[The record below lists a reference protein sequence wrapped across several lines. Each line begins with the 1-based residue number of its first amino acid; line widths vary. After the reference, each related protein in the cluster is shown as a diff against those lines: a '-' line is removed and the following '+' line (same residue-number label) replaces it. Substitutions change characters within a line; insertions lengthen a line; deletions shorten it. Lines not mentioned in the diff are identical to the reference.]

1 MSIEQQ
7 TITTAGATLYTSTN
21 SSAITAMYFMNNH
34 SGTVVIQL
42 HVVKSGGSISATNKI
57 IKDLSIAAGDTY
69 VIDTEKLLL
78 DNGDSIRATAD
89 VDSVVNVTT
98 SYIGV

>member
-1 MSIEQQ
+1 MSIEQE
-7 TITTAGATLYTSTN
+7 TITTAGSTLYTSTN
-21 SSAITAMYFMNNH
+21 GSAITAMFFMNDH
-34 SGTVVIQL
+34 SGPVVVQI
-42 HVVKSGGSISATNKI
+42 HVVKSGETIGATNKI
-57 IKDLSIAAGDTY
+57 IKDLTIAAADSY

-78 DNGDSIRATAD
+78 DNNDTIQATAD

>member
-1 MSIEQQ
+1 MSIAQQ
-7 TITTAGATLYTSTN
+7 TITISGETLYTS
-21 SSAITAMYFMNNH
+21 SGGSAITAMFFMNNH
-34 SGTVVIQL
+34 NSTVVIQL
-42 HVVKSGGSISATNKI
+42 HVVKNGDTISTNNKI

-69 VIDTEKLLL
+69 IIDTEKLLL

>member
-42 HVVKSGGSISATNKI
+42 HVVKSGGSISTANKI

>member
-42 HVVKSGGSISATNKI
+42 HVVKSGGSISAANKI

>member
-7 TITTAGATLYTSTN
+7 TITTAGSTLYTS
-21 SSAITAMYFMNNH
+21 SGGSAITAMFFMNNH
-34 SGTVVIQL
+34 SGAVTIQL
-42 HVVKSGGSISATNKI
+42 HVVKSGGSI
-57 IKDLSIAAGDTY
+57 AAADTY
-69 VIDTEKLLL
+69 IIDTEKLLL
-78 DNGDSIRATAD
+78 DNGDTIQATAD

>member
-1 MSIEQQ
+1 MSIAQQ
-7 TITTAGATLYTSTN
+7 TITIAGSTLYTSTGG
-21 SSAITAMYFMNNH
+21 SAITAMFFMNNH
-34 SGTVVIQL
+34 SSTVVIQL
-42 HVVKSGGSISATNKI
+42 HVVKNGDGISATNKI

-69 VIDTEKLLL
+69 IIDTEKLLL

>member
-7 TITTAGATLYTSTN
+7 TITTAGSTLYTS
-21 SSAITAMYFMNNH
+21 SGGSAITAMFFMNNH
-34 SGTVVIQL
+34 SGAVTIQL
-42 HVVKSGGSISATNKI
+42 HVVKSGGSIGATNKI
-57 IKDLSIAAGDTY
+57 IKDLSIAAADTY
-69 VIDTEKLLL
+69 IIDTEKLLL
-78 DNGDSIRATAD
+78 DNGDTIQATAD